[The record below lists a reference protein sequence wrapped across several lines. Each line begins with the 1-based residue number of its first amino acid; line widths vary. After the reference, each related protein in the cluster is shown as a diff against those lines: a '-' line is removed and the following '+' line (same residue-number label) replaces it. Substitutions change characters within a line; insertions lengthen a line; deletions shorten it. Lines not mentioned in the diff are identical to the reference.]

1 MSIGIKTMD
10 ELTEK
15 PEMTDNQIAAVQI
28 GDGAVRGRILRLGTA
43 LDEVLGAERY
53 PDSVA
58 SLLGEAVMI
67 SALVANALKFKGRF
81 LVQAHGTNEG
91 AVSLLAAECTTD
103 GNMRAYARYDQ
114 ASLERILEQ
123 NSKANTNTAKTRPD
137 AKTLLGGGTFA
148 MTIEPDG
155 VRENYQGI
163 SAIEGASLAD
173 CAEHFF
179 KQSEQV
185 PTRIRLAVGK
195 LHLPGQD
202 TQWRGGGLMVQ
213 RVAGDTERGDTDEAW
228 ELSKAVM
235 GTLKDEEL
243 LDPDLASE
251 RLLYN
256 LFHEL
261 GVRLDTPTHV
271 RAQCS
276 CSRER
281 LLNSLKSFEVK
292 DQDEMFID
300 GKITAKCEFCAAEY
314 IFLRGDLEA

>member
-1 MSIGIKTMD
+1 MN
-10 ELTEK
+10 EFVEK
-15 PEMTDNQIAAVQI
+15 PEMTDDQIAGVHI
-28 GDGAVRGRILRLGTA
+28 GDGAVRGRILRLGAA

-53 PDSVA
+53 PASVA

-81 LVQAHGTNEG
+81 LVQAHGSNDG
-91 AVSLLAAECTTD
+91 AVSLLAAECSTD

-114 ASLERILEQ
+114 ASLERILAQ
-123 NSKANTNTAKTRPD
+123 SGKTRPD

-163 SAIEGASLAD
+163 AAIEGASLAD

-185 PTRIRLAVGK
+185 PTRIRLAVGR
-195 LHLPGQD
+195 LHMPGQD
-202 TQWRGGGLMVQ
+202 PQWRGGGLMVQ
-213 RVAGDTERGDTDEAW
+213 RVAGDAGRGDTDEAW
-228 ELSKAVM
+228 ELGKAVM

-251 RLLYN
+251 RLLYR

-261 GVRLDTPTHV
+261 GVGIDAPKQIQ
-271 RAQCS
+271 AKCS

-281 LLNSLKSFEVK
+281 LLSSLKNFEIK

-300 GKITAKCEFCAAEY
+300 GKISVKCEFCATDY
-314 IFLRGDLEA
+314 VFLREDLSPPERRI

>member
-1 MSIGIKTMD
+1 MTD
-10 ELTEK
+10 FTENTQ
-15 PEMTDNQIAAVQI
+15 MTDNQIAAVQI
-28 GDGAVRGRILRLGTA
+28 GEGAVRGRILRLGTS
-43 LDEVLGAERY
+43 LDEVLGGDRY

-67 SALVANALKFKGRF
+67 SALVAGALKFKGRF

-103 GNMRAYARYDQ
+103 GNMRAYARFDPD
-114 ASLERILEQ
+114 SLARILAE
-123 NSKANTNTAKTRPD
+123 NTRPN
-137 AKTLLGGGTFA
+137 AKTLMGGGTFA

-155 VRENYQGI
+155 SRENYQGI
-163 SAIEGASLAD
+163 SAIEGESLAD

-185 PTRIRLAVGK
+185 PTRIRLAVGR

-202 TQWRGGGLMVQ
+202 QQWRGGGLMVQ
-213 RVAGDTERGDTDEAW
+213 RVAADTERGDTDEAW

-243 LDPDLASE
+243 LDPDLDSE

-261 GVRLDTPTHV
+261 GVRVDTPKHV
-271 RAQCS
+271 YAQCS

-281 LLNSLKSFEVK
+281 LLASLKSFEVK
-292 DQDEMFID
+292 DQDDMFID
-300 GKITAKCEFCAAEY
+300 GKITAKCEFCATDYVFTPE
-314 IFLRGDLEA
+314 DLAD